1 MVLYSDAFFNL
12 SYASAPDILYVALQ
26 DQRNLFVSE
35 VRRIFVSIVSC
46 SREHRFRRLLLD
58 FGGNRV
64 EMTEREYRA
73 MMAQLAVGLLPAPVE
88 KAALAMATDTIP
100 EGRVETIYREMQA
113 AVLLPL
119 ELRAFP
125 RKTQALRWLMA

>member
-1 MVLYSDAFFNL
+1 
-12 SYASAPDILYVALQ
+12 
-26 DQRNLFVSE
+26 
-35 VRRIFVSIVSC
+35 FVSIVSC

-88 KAALAMATDTIP
+88 KAALVMATDTIP
-100 EGRVETIYREMQA
+100 AGKVEAIYREMQA